1 MFSSGSPQ
9 VLARFSR
16 VLLCVGD
23 SHESA
28 AQPRPQ
34 LSSAAP
40 RLCGLSP
47 GFKVSSCRCRCLGA
61 SGPQADTSWLTG
73 SDSGLGTVRVSADAV
88 VVCETERSLWDPV
101 RTSSG
106 EDWADHTGNPLRRFR
121 PGNPPASRIEPPP
134 GGAVERGS
142 VIASI

>member
-9 VLARFSR
+9 VLARFSW

-61 SGPQADTSWLTG
+61 SGPQADSSW
-73 SDSGLGTVRVSADAV
+73 SGLRGQVRVSGLSGFLPTRWFYVRQKEVSGIQFGHPAGRTGLITL
-88 VVCETERSLWDPV
+88 ETPS
-101 RTSSG
+101 
-106 EDWADHTGNPLRRFR
+106 A
-121 PGNPPASRIEPPP
+121 ASAQEIPQPP
-134 GGAVERGS
+134 GSRAATSGAVERG
-142 VIASI
+142 